1 MKFLTLGLVLAITPF
16 SCAHA
21 QRSPE
26 TLPSVTVDCFQSF
39 ASKTQLPDTLTRTS
53 QFTATISR
61 RR

>member
-26 TLPSVTVDCFQSF
+26 TLPSVTVDCYPIVCLKD
-39 ASKTQLPDTLTRTS
+39 AVARTP
-53 QFTATISR
+53 
-61 RR
+61 